1 MPKIA
6 VISPITVIMN
16 WASTTATIPQSRVT
30 LILKLTS
37 PLKNTVRF
45 VNGVGLLSE
54 VRNEHDANHRK
65 IHESNNCI
73 VGLVLLLSH
82 LGEHDLQ
89 RLIHNHEHE
98 KQEVNGVVAL
108 SVIVL
113 VLS

>member
-1 MPKIA
+1 MLLFSREKLNAQDCCHLPNHSDYELGKH
-6 VISPITVIMN
+6 N
-16 WASTTATIPQSRVT
+16 GDNTTKQSYTHLEIDVT
-30 LILKLTS
+30 
-37 PLKNTVRF
+37 F
-45 VNGVGLLSE
+45 SE